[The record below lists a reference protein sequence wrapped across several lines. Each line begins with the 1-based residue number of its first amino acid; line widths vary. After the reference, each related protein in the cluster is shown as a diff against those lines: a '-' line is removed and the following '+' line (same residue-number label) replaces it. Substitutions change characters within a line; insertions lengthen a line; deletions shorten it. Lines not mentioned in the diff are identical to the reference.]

1 MLERKSEP
9 LEKNTDMLQLI
20 WSNMLY
26 RVHLTMR
33 LIWIHKY
40 DERNYDLFSAV
51 KYTGNIKK

>member
-9 LEKNTDMLQLI
+9 LEKNTDMLQLT

-40 DERNYDLFSAV
+40 DERN
-51 KYTGNIKK
+51 